1 MGLSNWHRGPEVGDI
16 QGKIRR
22 LWQGGWGAGQWVKD
36 VPMSLSL
43 EPDLSSIITAALN
56 N

>member
-16 QGKIRR
+16 QGTMRR
-22 LWQGGWGAGQWVKD
+22 LWLGGWDAGQWVTD
-36 VPMSLSL
+36 VPVSLSL
-43 EPDLSSIITAALN
+43 EPQFPSIITAALN